1 MALLV
6 GVADGADRLLVG
18 AVVALGVGEGARR
31 FAEHVIG
38 IGVAAFFLFCR
49 PVHRFVNIAAKDEL
63 LAEFAHRLR
72 HRFADDRFADPFH
85 QRVQRACNIATR
97 AIVFTQ
103 HFAGQHQSPGRSVDK

>member
-1 MALLV
+1 MIALRV
-6 GVADGADRLLVG
+6 RL
-18 AVVALGVGEGARR
+18 GARR

-49 PVHRFVNIAAKDEL
+49 AVHCLVNIAAKDEL

-85 QRVQRACNIATR
+85 QRVQRACNIAIR
-97 AIVFTQ
+97 AIVFAQ
-103 HFAGQHQSPGRSVDK
+103 HLAGQHQSPGRSVDK